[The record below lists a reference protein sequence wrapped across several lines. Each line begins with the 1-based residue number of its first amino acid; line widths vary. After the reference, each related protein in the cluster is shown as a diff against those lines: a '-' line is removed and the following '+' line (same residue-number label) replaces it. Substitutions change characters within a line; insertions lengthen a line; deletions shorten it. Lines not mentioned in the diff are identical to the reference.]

1 MSFVNVKCD
10 VCGTDVIFD
19 EDVSNNP
26 VATRYWKSTYEEP
39 DESLFVV
46 VRKIHEE
53 NKWGKVVCVQTLYEH
68 ILKIYCGVECGLE
81 DYQKV
86 ENTPDIGD
94 NTL

>member
-1 MSFVNVKCD
+1 MSFTHVKCD

-19 EDVSNNP
+19 EDPTHNP
-26 VATRYWKSTYEEP
+26 EATRYWKSTYEEP
-39 DESLFVV
+39 KESLFIV
-46 VRKIHEE
+46 VRKIHEK

-81 DYQKV
+81 DYEKV
-86 ENTPDIGD
+86 VNTPNIRD